1 MSLVSFPFLF
11 LSLFPFPLSILL
23 SLPSIS
29 PQRCTCYVSE
39 MRPELTSTLSA
50 EEDTVL
56 PLSTPIVGTDGQPI
70 TELIVPA
77 GTMVWVNIFGL
88 NRDKDIWGPDAD
100 EWKPERWLQHLPSM
114 LDEARVPGVYSNL

>member
-1 MSLVSFPFLF
+1 
-11 LSLFPFPLSILL
+11 
-23 SLPSIS
+23 
-29 PQRCTCYVSE
+29 
-39 MRPELTSTLSA
+39 MRPELTSTPSA

-100 EWKPERWLQHLPSM
+100 EWKPERWLAPLPPSVADAHIPNVYANTCAALPHLHLPVVAV
-114 LDEARVPGVYSNL
+114 LTLA